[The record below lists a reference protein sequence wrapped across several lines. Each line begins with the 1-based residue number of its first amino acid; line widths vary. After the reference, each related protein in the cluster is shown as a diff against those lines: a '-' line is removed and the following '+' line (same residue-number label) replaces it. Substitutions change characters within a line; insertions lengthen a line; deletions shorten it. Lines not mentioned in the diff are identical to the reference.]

1 MFRSSLALAALVL
14 LSATAAERKSFTVQ
28 SSQLAWQAMHI
39 PGFPEG
45 LQQRLLHDNKDNK
58 LMSALVKYPKGFHEP
73 RHYHTTCGHS
83 IYILRGRI
91 RTPDGVMKPGS
102 FSYAAVNERHGPFGL
117 CQPNPPGKEVGRTL
131 DQDVEQVCR

>member
-1 MFRSSLALAALVL
+1 MLKPSLALVALMLLAAP
-14 LSATAAERKSFTVQ
+14 AAERKSFSVQ
-28 SSQLAWQAMHI
+28 SSQIAWQAMHI

-83 IYILRGRI
+83 IYVLKGRI
-91 RTPDGVMKPGS
+91 RTPNGDLTPGS
-102 FSYAAVNERHGPFGL
+102 FIYDAVNERHGPF
-117 CQPNPPGKEVGRTL
+117 NA
-131 DQDVEQVCR
+131 VEESEILFYTDGPFDMHIEDKKP